1 MYLLTGA
8 MHIESENSHFIN
20 RIEKLYK
27 HLSDKVKASK
37 QSPQQSKQG
46 GITMKRTVTIAAAVT
61 ADIAAVSAAAAAV
74 LHIRKR
80 SYT

>member
-1 MYLLTGA
+1 
-8 MHIESENSHFIN
+8 
-20 RIEKLYK
+20 
-27 HLSDKVKASK
+27 
-37 QSPQQSKQG
+37 
-46 GITMKRTVTIAAAVT
+46 MKRTVTIAAAAT